1 MSYSISY
8 SSQIIKWS
16 IQTIIFVMLAVLMTG
31 CSPSTY
37 SVQSKPV
44 NAVSLPSTQIYFYP
58 LHGQNESQQDRDRY
72 ECYLWAVKQSG
83 FDPNQAYLAPHQ
95 RVEVKAIPSPGTGV
109 AIGAISGAMIGSII
123 SPRRRTVEGLV
134 FGSIAGALIG
144 AVSDVTRQQE
154 ANRIQQQYDAKN
166 IHSYTFQ
173 EKLARNYRRAMSA
186 CLDGRGYSVR

>member
-1 MSYSISY
+1 MVDSDNHFCHACCLNDWMLSIDLFCSIKTSQRCFTTIHSNLFL
-8 SSQIIKWS
+8 SSTW
-16 IQTIIFVMLAVLMTG
+16 
-31 CSPSTY
+31 
-37 SVQSKPV
+37 
-44 NAVSLPSTQIYFYP
+44 
-58 LHGQNESQQDRDRY
+58 
-72 ECYLWAVKQSG
+72 
-83 FDPNQAYLAPHQ
+83 
-95 RVEVKAIPSPGTGV
+95 PGTGV

-166 IHSYTFQ
+166 THSYTFQ
-173 EKLARNYRRAMSA
+173 EKLARDYRRAMSV